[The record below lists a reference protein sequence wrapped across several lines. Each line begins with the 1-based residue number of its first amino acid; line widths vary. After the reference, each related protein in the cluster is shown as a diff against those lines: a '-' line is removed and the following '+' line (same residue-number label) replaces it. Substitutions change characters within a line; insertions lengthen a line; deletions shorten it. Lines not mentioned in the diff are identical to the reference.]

1 MNGDDLRRLA
11 LALPEVEEKSHFD
24 KPDFRV
30 RDTIFATMKNP
41 RIAVVK
47 LTREQQEVMAAAE
60 PDVFSAQA
68 GGWGLKGWTEIYLE
82 FADEAALRSALTA
95 AWKNVVPKVMLKLLV

>member
-1 MNGDDLRRLA
+1 MNSDDLRRLA
-11 LALPEVEEKSHFD
+11 LSLPEAEEKSHFD

-30 RDTIFATMKNP
+30 RDTIFASLKNP
-41 RIAVVK
+41 RIAVIK

-60 PDVFSAQA
+60 PDVFSAVA

-82 FADEAALRSALTA
+82 YADEITLKSALTS
-95 AWKNVVPKVMLKLLV
+95 AWKNVVPKVMLKLLA